1 MSRQVSLM
9 GNGTAQ
15 PACVPKNFDLL
26 PFPSLRVRLHPV
38 PLMTILDA
46 YIRRDEGQ
54 ENVIGTL
61 LGSCSDGNIIDVTD
75 CFVDRHSLTGEGLL
89 QIIKDHHESMFE
101 LKQQANGGN
110 GGVREV
116 VVGWFCTGSEMTE
129 LTCAVHGWFKQ
140 FSSVSKFFPQP
151 PLTEPIHLMVDAVM
165 ESGSFAVKVYTQV
178 QMTMAREACF
188 QFHELPLELY
198 ATPSDRIGLRLL
210 QKVRTGSHRSQP
222 VPPEA
227 LTEPAAEGVPLSDMR
242 DGLNAEL
249 EQLQEKLS
257 ICSSYVRSVLN
268 GETCPDP
275 EVGRFLSS
283 ALSGTAEPELENF
296 EQLCQ
301 NTLQDSLMA
310 AHLARLTKLQ
320 FAVAQKLSNS
330 FF

>member
-1 MSRQVSLM
+1 MSRQLSLL
-9 GNGTAQ
+9 GAGG
-15 PACVPKNFDLL
+15 PKPPCIPKNFDLL

-110 GGVREV
+110 GGAREV

-151 PLTEPIHLMVDAVM
+151 PLTEPIHLMVDAIM
-165 ESGSFAVKVYTQV
+165 ESGTFAVYTQV

-210 QKVRTGSHRSQP
+210 QKVRASHYSQAP
-222 VPPEA
+222 SAEMLA
-227 LTEPAAEGVPLSDMR
+227 EPAAEGVPLADLR
-242 DGLNAEL
+242 DGLDAEL
-249 EQLQEKLS
+249 EQLQEKLGV
-257 ICSSYVRSVLN
+257 CAAYVRSVLN
-268 GETCPDP
+268 GETEPDP
-275 EVGRFLSS
+275 EIGRFLSS
-283 ALSGTAEPELENF
+283 ALSGATEPELESF
-296 EQLCQ
+296 EQRCQ

-310 AHLARLTKLQ
+310 AHLSRLARLQ
-320 FAVAQKLSNS
+320 FQVAQKLNTS

>member
-1 MSRQVSLM
+1 MSRQISLL
-9 GNGTAQ
+9 GAGGPK

-61 LGSCSDGNIIDVTD
+61 LGSCSDGNVIDVTD

-198 ATPSDRIGLRLL
+198 ATPSDRVGLRLL
-210 QKVRTGSHRSQP
+210 QKVRTLLRSQP
-222 VPPEA
+222 PTAEYLA
-227 LTEPAAEGVPLSDMR
+227 EPAGEGVPLAEVP

-249 EQLQEKLS
+249 EQLQEKLV
-257 ICSSYVRSVLN
+257 ICASYVRGVLS
-268 GETCPDP
+268 GESEPDP

-283 ALSGTAEPELENF
+283 ALSGAAEPELENF

-310 AHLARLTKLQ
+310 AHLARLAKLQ
-320 FAVAQKLSNS
+320 FAVAQKLNNS

>member
-1 MSRQVSLM
+1 MSRRVSTLGA
-9 GNGTAQ
+9 GNPKATS
-15 PACVPKNFDLL
+15 VPKNFDLL

-61 LGSCSDGNIIDVTD
+61 LGSCSDGNVIDVTD

-151 PLTEPIHLMVDAVM
+151 PLTEPIHLMVDAIM

-198 ATPSDRIGLRLL
+198 ASPSDRIGLRLL
-210 QKVRTGSHRSQP
+210 QKVRTAHRSH
-222 VPPEA
+222 PPKAEE
-227 LTEPAAEGVPLSDMR
+227 LMEPAADGVLLDEMG
-242 DGLNAEL
+242 DGLSAEL
-249 EQLQEKLS
+249 EQLQEKLE
-257 ICSSYVRSVLN
+257 ICASYVRSVLN
-268 GETCPDP
+268 GETEPDP
-275 EVGRFLSS
+275 EVGRFLSA
-283 ALSGTAEPELENF
+283 ALSGATESELENF

-310 AHLARLTKLQ
+310 AHLARLAKLQ
-320 FAVAQKLSNS
+320 FAVAQKLNNS